1 MINEVPE
8 EFEEA
13 STTHM
18 DFPSISGI
26 VAYAQ

>member
-1 MINEVPE
+1 VPE

-26 VAYAQ
+26 VAYAQWLY